1 VRGCKFFPL
10 GTERGFILFFFFGP
24 KAWSCQTLT
33 AGYHTHYILI
43 LSLERCCGCP
53 TRSTWNM
60 FSDVVS
66 PFSLFLLVGVAHG
79 LIETC
84 EDLQAAFN
92 LTQTQDVVDEIH
104 PFQDIECET
113 FTNMT
118 MTSNTLTLN
127 SSENLDNFFG
137 SSSLTN
143 VRLVVT
149 NGAELIWETHVDF
162 IGDEEVEHM
171 VDGGAVFVG
180 EGSTV
185 HFLND
190 LEMEDIRI
198 INERDED
205 SDFASFVRSG
215 GCVWTAGSFIVDG
228 EATFTR
234 CDITGAGESPP
245 GPGGAIYVGATG
257 SVSFNQGVTISET
270 SITDDFGGQGGGIY
284 NLGEVSI
291 AGDSRFEDISANSG
305 VAIYNGEGAE
315 FYFTN
320 DASAFFRDLSNRDSV
335 GSGLTNLGYFEFSG
349 PALFVEADAPV
360 IVATE
365 TSQTTLSENSAFWTF
380 DEESGEALSVDEAA
394 DFTIPA
400 SVVFV
405 GFE

>member
-1 VRGCKFFPL
+1 MY
-10 GTERGFILFFFFGP
+10 
-24 KAWSCQTLT
+24 ST
-33 AGYHTHYILI
+33 A
-43 LSLERCCGCP
+43 
-53 TRSTWNM
+53 
-60 FSDVVS
+60 FSS
-66 PFSLFLLVGVAHG
+66 FSLLMLVGVGHG

-84 EDLQAAFN
+84 EDLQAAFS

-143 VRLVVT
+143 IRLDIT
-149 NGAELIWETHVDF
+149 NGAELIWETHVEF

-171 VDGGAVFVG
+171 VDGGGVYVG

-185 HFLND
+185 RFLND
-190 LEMEDIRI
+190 LEMQDIII

-228 EATFTR
+228 EATFTG
-234 CDITGAGESPP
+234 CDITGEGESPP
-245 GPGGAIYVGATG
+245 GPGGAIYVGPTG
-257 SVSFNQGVTISET
+257 SVSFNQGVTIT
-270 SITDDFGGQGGGIY
+270 DTYITDDDGGDGGAIY
-284 NLGEVSI
+284 NLGEVNI
-291 AGDSRFEDISANSG
+291 AGDSRFEELAASSG
-305 VAIYNGEGAE
+305 VAIYNGEGAQ

-320 DASAFFRDLSNRDSV
+320 DASAFFRDLSSRDAV
-335 GSGLTNLGYFEFSG
+335 GSGLYNLGYFEFSG

-360 IVATE
+360 IVATD
-365 TSQTTLSENSAFWTF
+365 TSQTIVSENSVFWTSD
-380 DEESGEALSVDEAA
+380 DEPGEALSVADSA
-394 DFTIPA
+394 DFTIPD
-400 SVVFV
+400 STVFV